1 MVFVCLQLEVEL
13 VPLVQIME
21 IQVDLEV
28 VDKDLEILE

>member
-1 MVFVCLQLEVEL
+1 LEVEL

-28 VDKDLEILE
+28 VDMDLEILE